1 MPGSPGGAIRPGYR
15 IHPTSRR
22 RRPGRGGPGGRDG
35 RPFAYHRVAFVGGR
49 VELVGTARQAGFPAA
64 WHPVGGP
71 MPPIERPPE
80 P

>member
-1 MPGSPGGAIRPGYR
+1 M
-15 IHPTSRR
+15 
-22 RRPGRGGPGGRDG
+22 
-35 RPFAYHRVAFVGGR
+35 AFVGGR